1 MELVIQEACALGYT
15 LVSKIKNTKMAL
27 KYRNKKSFSNVQ
39 SRIGELKKEIQ
50 ENQAG
55 IPGDDL
61 INSEQSK

>member
-1 MELVIQEACALGYT
+1 
-15 LVSKIKNTKMAL
+15 MAL

-39 SRIGELKKEIQ
+39 SRIGELKQEIQ